1 MESAP
6 EITNPEPIKDNT
18 PSMNEEIP
26 KKNEE
31 PAEKDPIQKS
41 PFPNLISNPE
51 IKNSISTSDIESYL
65 KNYDSNPMHNI
76 IQNVLAKNKITKVI
90 KKNDKSQYNRH
101 IFEID
106 IPTMKA
112 TNQQHSGRCWIFA
125 GLNLLR
131 EIVAKKLKLNDFEL
145 SQNYVA
151 FFDKFEK
158 INYIL
163 ENIISLCDRDYDDRT
178 LFHILKE
185 GIQDGGQWD
194 MFCNIVRKY
203 GVVPK
208 VAMDETEQ
216 SSSTKE
222 SNFVINITLRKFA
235 AYASKLIKEGKIE
248 EIKNEKKNIL
258 NKLFDFLCMCYG
270 KPPLNFDFEYKDNT
284 KTYHY
289 EKNLT
294 PNSFYEKYLR
304 GVIDEYISVVNAPTP
319 SKKFYKLYTIKYVNN
334 VIGGKKITYLNVPI
348 NEMKELCLKQLENK
362 ELIWF
367 GSDCGKYKDDMNVW
381 DDEMFDYKTIFN
393 IDLKVEKGDML
404 DYNISAMD
412 HAMVITG
419 VSFKDN
425 KKPGKWKI
433 QNSWGEK
440 SNGGYHLMTDSWFEN
455 FVYQTVINKKYLS
468 KEQLEVLEK
477 GEYIELEPWDPMG
490 TLAYMN

>member
-1 MESAP
+1 MESAS
-6 EITNPEPIKDNT
+6 EIINPEAIKENK

-26 KKNEE
+26 QKNEE
-31 PAEKDPIQKS
+31 PAEKEQIQKS

-65 KNYDSNPMHNI
+65 KNYDSNPMHII

-248 EIKNEKKNIL
+248 QIKNE
-258 NKLFDFLCMCYG
+258 
-270 KPPLNFDFEYKDNT
+270 
-284 KTYHY
+284 
-289 EKNLT
+289 
-294 PNSFYEKYLR
+294 
-304 GVIDEYISVVNAPTP
+304 
-319 SKKFYKLYTIKYVNN
+319 
-334 VIGGKKITYLNVPI
+334 
-348 NEMKELCLKQLENK
+348 
-362 ELIWF
+362 
-367 GSDCGKYKDDMNVW
+367 
-381 DDEMFDYKTIFN
+381 
-393 IDLKVEKGDML
+393 
-404 DYNISAMD
+404 
-412 HAMVITG
+412 
-419 VSFKDN
+419 
-425 KKPGKWKI
+425 
-433 QNSWGEK
+433 
-440 SNGGYHLMTDSWFEN
+440 
-455 FVYQTVINKKYLS
+455 
-468 KEQLEVLEK
+468 
-477 GEYIELEPWDPMG
+477 
-490 TLAYMN
+490 